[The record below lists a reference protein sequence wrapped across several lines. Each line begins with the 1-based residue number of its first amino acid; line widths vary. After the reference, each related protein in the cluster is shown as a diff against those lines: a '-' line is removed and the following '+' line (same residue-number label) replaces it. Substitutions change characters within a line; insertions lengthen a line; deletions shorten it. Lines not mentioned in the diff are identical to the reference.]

1 MYVGQ
6 PTGLRKVLN
15 TIEGARLGDFY
26 SRYNQQIFGEVLLP
40 TFDQLFLGNLTPEEA
55 AKKIDEEANALLAKG

>member
-1 MYVGQ
+1 
-6 PTGLRKVLN
+6 
-15 TIEGARLGDFY
+15 
-26 SRYNQQIFGEVLLP
+26 VLLP